1 MGRGGKN
8 RNPAFLPSFRPKA
21 AIRMRKMVVLIPTFN
36 ESSTVVQQL
45 KKLDTFRRG
54 SKDEISVLVIDDNS
68 PDGTADLVDNL
79 HLPWVQVLR
88 RPFKAGLGA
97 AYRAGFTKVLAN
109 DSYTHVITMDADGSH
124 RVEDLP
130 ALIAAIK
137 PGRSVTLG
145 TRWMPGG
152 SVVNWPKGR
161 QWLSKTGTKY
171 AKFALR
177 MNLNDLTGGFRIYS
191 VDLLNALNLQDMQAT
206 GYCFQIEM
214 AMAADLA
221 GAVAT
226 EVPITFVER
235 SNGVS
240 KMTKAIVLEAL
251 IQITRWGLSRRFR
264 SNADKLH
271 YVK

>member
-1 MGRGGKN
+1 MKR
-8 RNPAFLPSFRPKA
+8 
-21 AIRMRKMVVLIPTFN
+21 IIVLIPTFN
-36 ESSTVVQQL
+36 ESSTIVEQL
-45 KKLDTFRRG
+45 KKLEVFRIDN
-54 SKDEISVLVIDDNS
+54 KDEIIVLVIDDNS

-79 HLPWVQVLR
+79 QLPWVQVLR

-97 AYRAGFTKVLAN
+97 AYRAGFTNVLAN

-124 RVEDLP
+124 RVEDLD
-130 ALIAAIK
+130 AMIAAIK
-137 PGRSVTLG
+137 PGRSITLG

-152 SVVNWPKGR
+152 GVLNWPKGR

-177 MNLNDLTGGFRIYS
+177 MNLNDLTGGFRIHS
-191 VDLLNALNLQDMQAT
+191 VDLLNALNLKDMQAT

-235 SNGVS
+235 INGVS
-240 KMTKAIVLEAL
+240 KMTKSIVIEAL
-251 IQITRWGLSRRFR
+251 IQITRWGVVRRLR
-264 SNADKLH
+264 PNADKLH

>member
-1 MGRGGKN
+1 M
-8 RNPAFLPSFRPKA
+8 RNL
-21 AIRMRKMVVLIPTFN
+21 AILIPTYN
-36 ESSTVVQQL
+36 ESSTVIQQV
-45 KKLDTFRRG
+45 KKLEIFRDS
-54 SKDEISVLVIDDNS
+54 SKDEINVLIIDDNS

-79 HLPWVQVLR
+79 HFSWVQVLR
-88 RPFKAGLGA
+88 RPNKAGLGA
-97 AYRAGFTKVLAN
+97 AYRAGFAMVLA
-109 DSYTHVITMDADGSH
+109 DSSYTHIVTMDADGSH

-130 ALIAAIK
+130 SLIAAIK
-137 PGRSVTLG
+137 PGRSITLG

-152 SVVNWPKGR
+152 SVVNWPKSR

-191 VDLLNALNLQDMQAT
+191 VDLLNALNLKDMQAT

-214 AMAADLA
+214 AMASDLA

-235 SNGVS
+235 VNGVS
-240 KMTKAIVLEAL
+240 KMTKSIVIEAL
-251 IQITRWGLSRRFR
+251 IQITRWGVVRRLR
-264 SNADKLH
+264 PNADKLH

>member
-1 MGRGGKN
+1 MKR
-8 RNPAFLPSFRPKA
+8 LV
-21 AIRMRKMVVLIPTFN
+21 ILIPTFN
-36 ESSTVVQQL
+36 ESSTIVEQL
-45 KKLDTFRRG
+45 RKLEIFKR
-54 SKDEISVLVIDDNS
+54 SSADEITAVVIDDNS

-79 HLPWVQVLR
+79 QLSWVKVLR
-88 RPFKAGLGA
+88 RPSKAGLGA
-97 AYRAGFTKVLAN
+97 AYRAGFAQVLKT
-109 DSYTHVITMDADGSH
+109 DSYTHVVTMDADGSH

-137 PGRSVTLG
+137 PGRSITLG
-145 TRWMPGG
+145 TRWIPGG
-152 SVVNWPKGR
+152 SVINWPKSR
-161 QWLSKTGTKY
+161 QLLSKTGTKY
-171 AKFALR
+171 AKLALKI
-177 MNLNDLTGGFRIYS
+177 NLNDLTGGFRIYS
-191 VDLLNALNLQDMQAT
+191 VELLNALNLKDMRAT

-235 SNGVS
+235 INGVS

-251 IQITRWGLSRRFR
+251 IQITRWGVVRTLRP
-264 SNADKLH
+264 NADKLH